1 VHPINSGLDPP
12 DKKEAAMSKGLDV
25 IIVDDDPL
33 VVEVTAHIVNHFY
46 TWGEVFVFSDVED
59 ALEYCLLR
67 ESGIA
72 VFIVD
77 VFMGEKTGYM
87 FVDSLSSKY
96 PNIYSDTIMITG
108 DASDEV
114 VNACVASG
122 INHLIEK
129 PVRPYALQLAVRSIV
144 SRYVSFSRHL
154 VNNPDFAELVL
165 ALDSEAQ

>member
-1 VHPINSGLDPP
+1 MNSGVQRTDR
-12 DKKEAAMSKGLDV
+12 KEAAMSKGLDV

-33 VVEVTAHIVNHFY
+33 VVEITARIVNHFY
-46 TWGEVFVFSDVED
+46 TWGEVFVFSNVED
-59 ALEYCLLR
+59 ALEYCLIR

-87 FVDSLSSKY
+87 FLDSLSSKY
-96 PNIYSDTIMITG
+96 PNIYSDTVMITG

-122 INHLIEK
+122 IHHLIEK

-144 SRYVSFSRHL
+144 SRYITFSRHL
-154 VNNPDFAELVL
+154 INNPDFAGLVL
-165 ALDSEAQ
+165 ALDSEARGG